1 LFSQLSIEPHF
12 NLRIF
17 SFRTTFEINIKFD
30 QLKTLFKCLPSKL
43 EHLSIEIE
51 TDDITCLDGQLWE
64 IYLNESFPELNRL
77 EFFILYRPNDEDKSK
92 PLRLPDVL
100 KTFQSAYWSLVAPQ
114 KVIGY
119 YNRLFTGESMCIH
132 TNTIP
137 TVQRRRYFLY

>member
-17 SFRTTFEINIKFD
+17 SFRTTFELNIKFD
-30 QLKTLFKCLPSKL
+30 QLKILFKYLPSKL

-64 IYLNESFPELNRL
+64 NYLNESFPELNRL
-77 EFFILYRPNDEDKSK
+77 EFFILNRSKS
-92 PLRLPDVL
+92 LRLPNVL

-119 YNRLFTGESMCIH
+119 YNRLFGSESMSVH
-132 TNTIP
+132 TDVIP
-137 TVQRRRYFLY
+137 TAQRRRYFLY